1 MTKVVEKVV
10 DPEITKKVQIQIE
23 NMNQRHLDEMQ
34 KMMSVIKAQ
43 ASVKEG
49 EVKKVVEEK
58 NKQIELLKKTEK
70 EKERMNQELV
80 IRFENER

>member
-1 MTKVVEKVV
+1 
-10 DPEITKKVQIQIE
+10 
-23 NMNQRHLDEMQ
+23 MQ